1 MSLHMAMQFA
11 DELSMRLQYYQE
23 IKRYRRMLRS
33 KRANSGASPFGQMFD
48 MNLKVKYS
56 HEAK

>member
-1 MSLHMAMQFA
+1 MAMQFA